1 VEIGVLGRTNR
12 AFPKVWLR
20 LVSRSDVS
28 PGELVNRA
36 LAEETVTDISLNPA
50 LWGGQMRGTDSL
62 LMAVGSADIRRA
74 TSRAHSGD
82 LIQANLIEILSAIG
96 REWIDF
102 YFLPATEPLS
112 DFQVEGA
119 LEALEGAI
127 QEGHI
132 KHLGLACQG
141 TTEAAWSIW
150 RNHDAFEVALLGQ
163 NLSESDS
170 NALSNYGNARRVGI
184 LWQGNSSPDRTSLIE
199 YAPTEALGRS
209 A

>member
-1 VEIGVLGRTNR
+1 MLTGVLGRTNR
-12 AFPKVWLR
+12 TFPKVWLR
-20 LVSRSDVS
+20 LAARPNTS
-28 PGELVNRA
+28 PSELVCGA
-36 LAEETVTDISLNPA
+36 LAEGSVTDISLNPA

-74 TSRAHSGD
+74 TSRAHSAD

-112 DFQVEGA
+112 DDQVEGA

-132 KHLGLACQG
+132 KHLGLACLG
-141 TTEAAWSIW
+141 TTEAARSIW
-150 RNHDAFEVALLGQ
+150 RNHDAFEVVLLGQ
-163 NLSESDS
+163 SLSEADS
-170 NALSNYGNARRVGI
+170 NALSNYASARRVGVV
-184 LWQGNSSPDRTSLIE
+184 WQGQSSADRTSLIE
-199 YAPTEALGRS
+199 YASEALGRS